1 MKKTLTIILVAALL
15 CGALSACSPDTQE
28 PEAGLSVV
36 STVFAPYDFAR
47 ELVGDKGSV
56 SLLLPPGAESHSYEP
71 SPKDIIAIQNCDVFI
86 YVGGENDAWVSEV
99 LESVGDGVRTVTLM
113 DCVELLEEE
122 LVDGMQQ
129 EDEHEHEDEVEYDEH
144 VWTSP
149 RNAGLI
155 AEKICSALVEAD
167 SENAD
172 YFKTNLDSYSA
183 ELQAL
188 DEAFSDTVKNGAR
201 STIVFADRFPLV
213 YFAKAYGLEYFA
225 AYPGCSDDAEPSAAT
240 VTFLID
246 KVIDE
251 NIPVVF
257 HIELSNEELAD
268 TVCEET
274 GAKKLLF
281 SACHNVTRVQ
291 FEEGVSYLDLM
302 WANVDALKEALG

>member
-1 MKKTLTIILVAALL
+1 MKRLFTIILIATLL
-15 CGALSACSPDTQE
+15 CGALSACSSGTKE
-28 PEAGLSVV
+28 PEGGLAVV

-47 ELVGDKGSV
+47 ELVGDKGGV

-99 LESVGDGVRTVTLM
+99 LEAVGDGVRTVTLM

-129 EDEHEHEDEVEYDEH
+129 EEEHEGVVEYDEH

-155 AEKICSALVEAD
+155 AEKICAALVEAD
-167 SENAD
+167 PENAA
-172 YFKTNLDSYSA
+172 YFNTNLENYSA
-183 ELQAL
+183 GLREL
-188 DEAFSDTVKNGAR
+188 DTAFADTVKNGLR
-201 STIVFADRFPLV
+201 NTIVFADRFPLV
-213 YFAKAYGLEYFA
+213 YFTKAYGLEYFA

-251 NIPVVF
+251 KIPVVF
-257 HIELSNEELAD
+257 HIELSNEDLAD
-268 TVCEET
+268 TVCDET

-281 SACHNVTRVQ
+281 SACHNVTREQ
-291 FEEGVSYLDLM
+291 FESGVGYLELM